1 MYYSIYYAYRDT
13 IFARMI
19 TFLSHQTLV
28 SSQCPHRSNT
38 FEGNIYIH
46 VAAVSIHRLD
56 HPPDCYFTH
65 LQVLPWQW
73 LLVRLHCSLLHM
85 RYMYSKSVLSL
96 FSAMGFFGASYPQQS
111 IDHRIASGKM
121 MKKIPR
127 RGNNGLIVTNAT
139 IRRIIAISIDAMR
152 PIVQR
157 IPLPNPMQQQAG
169 KQYSC

>member
-1 MYYSIYYAYRDT
+1 
-13 IFARMI
+13 MI

-127 RGNNGLIVTNAT
+127 RGNNRLIVTNAT
-139 IRRIIAISIDAMR
+139 IRRIITNQYWCDETNRTAYSTTKPDAAASGETSFHSIVFIGVNDY
-152 PIVQR
+152 
-157 IPLPNPMQQQAG
+157 N
-169 KQYSC
+169 SST